1 MIKYIKNTT
10 LYIIAFLLFLF
21 GNTVNVIHFCCDLCR
36 TQGTEVFTENNC
48 HDNESIESVVINS
61 NFDYTSNISICSE
74 KRSQKESINTSD
86 NSGSCVEN
94 VQIEPANAHNSNKC
108 QDDFQNKLPF
118 QLNHQHNSCSLET
131 ISIIL
136 DYYHQNINV
145 IPVVLTLYQDLN
157 EQLQNLAVSAAK
169 SVKKPLYT
177 SAVHLSGRNLLN
189 NICVLRN

>member
-21 GNTVNVIHFCCDLCR
+21 GNAVNVIHFCCDLCR

-48 HDNESIESVVINS
+48 HESENIASVSVN
-61 NFDYTSNISICSE
+61 
-74 KRSQKESINTSD
+74 SINTPDRS
-86 NSGSCVEN
+86 SSCTDHL
-94 VQIEPANAHNSNKC
+94 QT
-108 QDDFQNKLPF
+108 QLPF

-131 ISIIL
+131 ISINL
-136 DYYHQNINV
+136 DYFHKNIKV
-145 IPVVLTLYQDLN
+145 IPVVLTLFQDLN

-169 SVKKPLYT
+169 SVKPPLYT
-177 SAVHLSGRNLLN
+177 SAVHLSGRSLLN